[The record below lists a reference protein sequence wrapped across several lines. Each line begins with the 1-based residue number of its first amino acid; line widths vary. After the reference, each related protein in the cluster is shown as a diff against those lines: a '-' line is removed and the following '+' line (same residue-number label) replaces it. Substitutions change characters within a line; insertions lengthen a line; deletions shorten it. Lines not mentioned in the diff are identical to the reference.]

1 LPWRPA
7 PCRSSSLDAAIGAAL
22 APYRAA
28 VEHLVTIPGGY
39 EVTLRPA
46 A

>member
-1 LPWRPA
+1 LQA
-7 PCRSSSLDAAIGAAL
+7 TVAELDAIGAAL